1 MIARTGDRA
10 YLWPMRNL
18 GAACLLI
25 LATACVNPF
34 ELGADVQLPISEI
47 DVPAS
52 VPAGGRLTVT
62 LTVVTGGCRDF
73 DRFRSSRQANVLL
86 IEAWGKDTGGS
97 QACTDDIRFEQQDF
111 SAEGPFSDPLVVSAV
126 QPDGSS
132 ITKSVRVE

>member
-1 MIARTGDRA
+1 M
-10 YLWPMRNL
+10 MRNL
-18 GAACLLI
+18 SAAFMLVF
-25 LATACVNPF
+25 ATACVNPF
-34 ELGADVQLPISEI
+34 ELGTDVQLPISEL

-86 IEAWGKDTGGS
+86 IEAWGTDTGGAQS
-97 QACTDDIRFEQQDF
+97 CTADIKFEEHDF
-111 SAEGPFSDPLVVSAV
+111 SADGPFSDPLVVSAV
-126 QPDGSS
+126 QPDGTS